1 MWMVVGAL
9 VVIAQGSAFAA
20 HRMLCRWSGA
30 NSKSALALIFGW
42 PYVLVAASRARALV
56 PRGTRPRTGLSL
68 LAGVI
73 AMEALVGFLAA
84 AHRQRTRSFRAR
96 STHTRGIAARGSVEI
111 TAGVEIPA
119 HAFFEHGKRLDAV
132 VRFANAEWEDDASLD
147 LRGIGVRLGSGAHSL
162 DFAMNTGE
170 CTPFWDTRSL
180 IRHTIAH
187 VRGTA
192 AAKERW
198 LRNLEARDAQLS
210 TLVRAPNSFAEL
222 TYYSQMVFRF
232 VGIDGIE
239 RACRYRMK
247 PTGVPGTHSL
257 SEADRREPWNR
268 KRLPEEMRSESY
280 LREELR
286 ARIVRSAIEFSL
298 EIQIRALPEM
308 REIDTF
314 KASLLW
320 DEERHPWRQLARIE
334 LVRSIPDAE
343 AEQLQF
349 SVVNAPQGLGIFPA
363 GGPGDPNCLLWY
375 RAMVYERVQPVRIS
389 ATVPDPPR
397 RTSHLERSRVS
408 SGT

>member
-1 MWMVVGAL
+1 
-9 VVIAQGSAFAA
+9 
-20 HRMLCRWSGA
+20 
-30 NSKSALALIFGW
+30 
-42 PYVLVAASRARALV
+42 
-56 PRGTRPRTGLSL
+56 
-68 LAGVI
+68 
-73 AMEALVGFLAA
+73 MEALVGFLAA

-96 STHTRGIAARGSVEI
+96 STHTRGIAARGTAEI
-111 TAGVEIPA
+111 TAGAEIPA
-119 HAFFEHGKRLDAV
+119 NAFFKHGKRLDAV

-162 DFAMNTGE
+162 DFAMNTGAR
-170 CTPFWDTRSL
+170 TAFWDTRSL

-198 LRNLEARDAQLS
+198 LRNSEARDAQLS

-222 TYYSQMVFRF
+222 TYHSQMVFRF

-247 PTGVPGTHSL
+247 PIGVSGTHSL

-298 EIQIRALPEM
+298 EIQTRALPET
-308 REIDTF
+308 REIDAF

-320 DEERHPWRQLARIE
+320 DEERHPWREVARVE
-334 LVRSIPDAE
+334 LSRIIPDEE

-349 SVVNAPQGLGIFPA
+349 SVVNAPESLGIFQA

-375 RAMVYERVQPVRIS
+375 RAVVYGRVQPARMSSTVRSLPQRIS
-389 ATVPDPPR
+389 L
-397 RTSHLERSRVS
+397 LERSRVS